1 MLNAVRCCS
10 FRSSPWS
17 YCRRCQTP
25 NPTPTATN
33 ATTATI
39 ATVIIIVLRCDF
51 FGGTGTSFN
60 GSCSSF
66 SMSDRSS
73 GMGRLSGMKVVE
85 ADAGES
91 TKSGIVESTE
101 EADST
106 GDANETVPS
115 ADSAD
120 GEASADCVTSSVAVE
135 EDVESGS
142 HDEAESFSAPEI
154 CFSAIFGKSSTRRF
168 TVGASLTGVDD
179 VAVVMLVAAACA

>member
-1 MLNAVRCCS
+1 
-10 FRSSPWS
+10 
-17 YCRRCQTP
+17 
-25 NPTPTATN
+25 
-33 ATTATI
+33 
-39 ATVIIIVLRCDF
+39 
-51 FGGTGTSFN
+51 
-60 GSCSSF
+60 
-66 SMSDRSS
+66 
-73 GMGRLSGMKVVE
+73 MKVVE

-91 TKSGIVESTE
+91 TKSGIVESTG

-106 GDANETVPS
+106 GDANETAPSADS

-142 HDEAESFSAPEI
+142 HDEAESFSSPEI
-154 CFSAIFGKSSTRRF
+154 CFSALFGKSSTRRF